1 MKVWGITDVGLVRK
15 ENQDAYAIEQIKDT
29 TVAVV
34 CDGMGGVNGGQIA
47 SSIAVKTYMDI
58 LRKGVT
64 AELPFDEF
72 IKISSRGIEKANE
85 AIRARAASSATLSQ
99 MGTTL
104 VSAICREGR
113 ALITNVG
120 DSRAYKA
127 NGEGLHQI
135 THDHSMVE
143 SMVEHGDISPQQA
156 RRHPN
161 RNIITRALGPD
172 SVVEADTFAIPIVK
186 DEYLILCSYGL
197 VNTVSDQEIL
207 FETIHAADSDSCLN
221 RLLDISKQRG
231 ASDNVTIVLM
241 QAEN

>member
-1 MKVWGITDVGLVRK
+1 MKVWGITDMGLVRR
-15 ENQDAYAIEQIKDT
+15 ENQDAYAIETMQNA

-47 SSIAVKTYMDI
+47 SSIAVKTYMDV
-58 LRKGVT
+58 LRENLSADLPLDSFPEISRRGVKT
-64 AELPFDEF
+64 
-72 IKISSRGIEKANE
+72 ANE
-85 AIRARAASSATLSQ
+85 AIRARAGAEANLYQ

-104 VSAICREGR
+104 VSAIYRDGM
-113 ALITNVG
+113 ALFTNVG
-120 DSRAYKA
+120 DSRAYRA
-127 NGEGLHQI
+127 NADGLHQI

-143 SMVEHGDISPQQA
+143 RMVELGDISPQQA
-156 RRHPN
+156 KHHPN

-172 SVVEADTFAIPIVK
+172 ETVEADTFAIPVAK
-186 DEYLILCSYGL
+186 GEYLLLCSDGL

-207 FETIHAADSDSCLN
+207 FEIIHASDSDSCLN

-241 QAEN
+241 QAE